1 MHFVLPQPKTPASMP
16 LAGRRV
22 VFFGMGKSGLAGA
35 EFLHTH
41 GAETLVIDE
50 RPAEELDEAL
60 TQLAALGVEARA
72 GVRQYAELDSPDLLV
87 VSPGVPLD
95 HPFLEQARMQGVE
108 IIGEVELAYRFCAA
122 PMVAVAG
129 TNGKGSTTTMLGA
142 MLSAAGLRT
151 VVAGNIGVPLVS
163 VVEGDW
169 QVVVAEVSS
178 FQLETIADFH
188 PWAAILLNITPD
200 HLVRHGTFE
209 KYVEAK
215 QRLFANQVEG
225 DLAVLNVDNE
235 AVAGVADRLPL
246 APLRVSLE
254 GAGSDAVAF
263 LSGTELVVHLPDRE
277 PVAVCQVEDLP
288 IGGAH
293 MIGNALCASVVAV
306 AAGCTP
312 EHIVQGLHSWQPAA
326 HQMTQVAVI
335 NGVQFIDDS
344 KATNVAS
351 AMADV
356 SSLLGPVYV
365 IAGGQTKGAD
375 MAPYADLLA
384 ERASGVFLIGEGAF
398 EIAGGIGKRIPV
410 TMCPSIEAAVQA
422 AHKAAEPGATVILAP
437 ACASFDQFSGQAE
450 RGDRFAAA
458 ARALKP

>member
-1 MHFVLPQPKTPASMP
+1 MP
-16 LAGRRV
+16 LAGRRAV
-22 VFFGMGKSGLAGA
+22 LFGMGKSGLAGA
-35 EFLHTH
+35 AFLHAH

-50 RPAEELDEAL
+50 ATADEVGEAL
-60 TQLAALGVEARA
+60 TTLAALGVQARA
-72 GVRQYAELDSPDLLV
+72 GVKHYGELNSPDLLV

-95 HPFLEQARMQGVE
+95 HPLLQQARVHGVE
-108 IIGEVELAYRFCAA
+108 IIGEVELAYRFCAV

-163 VVEGDW
+163 VVEEDW

-178 FQLETIADFH
+178 FQLETIDEFH

-200 HLVRHGTFE
+200 HIVRHGTFDA
-209 KYVEAK
+209 YVEAK
-215 QRLFANQVEG
+215 QRLFMNQQEG

-235 AVAGVADRLPL
+235 AVAGLAGKLPL
-246 APLRVSLE
+246 EPLRVSLE
-254 GAGSDAVAF
+254 GAGTRAAAF
-263 LSGTELVVHLPDRE
+263 LSGEELIVHLPGRA
-277 PVAVCQVEDLP
+277 PVAVCRVEDLP
-288 IGGAH
+288 IPGEH
-293 MIGNALCASVVAV
+293 MIGNALCAAVVAV

-312 EHIVQGLHSWQPAA
+312 DHIAQGLRNWQPAA
-326 HQMTQVAVI
+326 HQMTEAVI
-335 NGVQFIDDS
+335 VNGVRFIDDS
-344 KATNVAS
+344 KATNVDS
-351 AMADV
+351 AIADV

-375 MAPYADLLA
+375 MTPYAELLA
-384 ERASGVFLIGEGAF
+384 QRASGVFLIGEGSF
-398 EIAGGIGKRIPV
+398 EIAGGIGSRVPV
-410 TMCPSIEAAVQA
+410 TMSASVEAAVQA
-422 AHKAAEPGATVILAP
+422 AYQAAEAGSTVILAP

-458 ARALKP
+458 ARALSN